1 MNQKRFEIRN
11 IFNHQALI
19 TFVFVALGFVWL
31 FCYVFYPNAQKNSL
45 WSNAAQSYNQSWYY
59 FDGDKQVEVEL
70 PVRNRKDLLPANPGD
85 DGWVKIYKEL
95 NGQECCNS
103 IIYFTSCHRTTA
115 SVVTPDG
122 REQLLYSFT
131 CENYPKW
138 FNYIGPMCHIFD
150 FPKDIQDGT
159 ILCISTISAHKN
171 KQGQFSEVRIGKR
184 SALIKFLINKN
195 PLISVSAIIIFAL
208 AVLLLGSSAV
218 LRKVLKKDY
227 TLRSLGC
234 FSLLIGCWFIE
245 QSYLAQLIITNQFVH
260 WLLRGL
266 FYVSIPITMFYF
278 LEELSGDKANK
289 SMSVMIII
297 DVIIIAV
304 SMIGLF
310 CGICFESF
318 YILTDIFLLVMCVY
332 IPLYLKLFSHNGSME
347 KYFPSLIILAAGF
360 ALDMFYF
367 YAGNSEIFGYSALGF
382 MGFFITLGFIVYS
395 SSINK
400 IHDLTELDTLQRL
413 AYVDYSTNVK
423 NRTAFYNFVEN
434 FNGPEEEYCLIIFD
448 LNDLKKIND
457 SLGHLYGDKV
467 IKSFSQCA
475 VKSFVKGDIYRVGG
489 DEFIAVLKNTN
500 DTKVHDMIQK
510 FEKLVREQT
519 DVQYKYNVA
528 YGYQFFTPKNGND
541 FYNAQKSADQ
551 KMYVRKSEMKQN
563 EKLYAKR
570 LITDN

>member
-1 MNQKRFEIRN
+1 MASKYNIVFDVGVSDKSIGEIRSKVEKAFEKKIN
-11 IFNHQALI
+11 IKEYSDFDGLAAITNHANQVVKYIGSFREGLESVGFIIDKDLKKIEKFNTVVGAALPNLKWFSGAVQTAKSGHNTESNEI
-19 TFVFVALGFVWL
+19 LPYLDFDIIAEAKKQIKNMVDAFDAPTAKMLVHGIAGDSLGSFFKNDKEFNTFISEYVKSLGVQGDRVSDTYDTL
-31 FCYVFYPNAQKNSL
+31 KNNIAQKKS
-45 WSNAAQSYNQSWYY
+45 
-59 FDGDKQVEVEL
+59 EL
-70 PVRNRKDLLPANPGD
+70 
-85 DGWVKIYKEL
+85 
-95 NGQECCNS
+95 
-103 IIYFTSCHRTTA
+103 
-115 SVVTPDG
+115 
-122 REQLLYSFT
+122 EQ
-131 CENYPKW
+131 
-138 FNYIGPMCHIFD
+138 
-150 FPKDIQDGT
+150 
-159 ILCISTISAHKN
+159 
-171 KQGQFSEVRIGKR
+171 
-184 SALIKFLINKN
+184 
-195 PLISVSAIIIFAL
+195 
-208 AVLLLGSSAV
+208 
-218 LRKVLKKDY
+218 
-227 TLRSLGC
+227 TLS
-234 FSLLIGCWFIE
+234 
-245 QSYLAQLIITNQFVH
+245 
-260 WLLRGL
+260 
-266 FYVSIPITMFYF
+266 
-278 LEELSGDKANK
+278 
-289 SMSVMIII
+289 SMS
-297 DVIIIAV
+297 
-304 SMIGLF
+304 SS
-310 CGICFESF
+310 SF
-318 YILTDIFLLVMCVY
+318 SGTLQDAKDNVKNLQSE
-332 IPLYLKLFSHNGSME
+332 FSQA
-347 KYFPSLIILAAGF
+347 IAGF

-500 DTKVHDMIQK
+500 DTKVHDMVQK